1 MQLAAFKIGDCHIF
15 RLRMTN
21 VLVFISVFF
30 FRLDFFF
37 QSTAEQTIQID
48 IDFMFKSRETKK

>member
-1 MQLAAFKIGDCHIF
+1 MQLAAFKIGDCQIF

-30 FRLDFFF
+30 FQL
-37 QSTAEQTIQID
+37 TAEQTIQID
-48 IDFMFKSRETKK
+48 IDFMFKSRETKT